1 MSSEISAKPRG
12 KLARMPRWWFV
23 SALLLFPAV
32 MPADDWGPV
41 SFLIGKWTGEGS
53 GQPGDGTGS
62 FTLLPDLQGKVLV
75 RKSFAEYP
83 AANGRP
89 ASRHDDLMIVYR
101 AEGSGDLRA
110 TYYDSEGHV
119 IAYMV
124 KAVEGGVAFVS
135 DAAATQTRYRLTYY
149 AAGKDRAR
157 LKFEIAPPGKDFA
170 QYIDAGI
177 RREP

>member
-1 MSSEISAKPRG
+1 MLRG
-12 KLARMPRWWFV
+12 LFLSV
-23 SALLLFPAV
+23 LFLFPAA

-41 SFLIGKWTGEGS
+41 AFLIGKWAGEGS
-53 GQPGDGTGS
+53 GQAGNGAGS

-89 ASRHDDLMIVYR
+89 AFRHDDLMILYR

-110 TYYDSEGHV
+110 TYYDSEGHT
-119 IAYMV
+119 IAYTV
-124 KAVEGGVAFVS
+124 RPVEGGVAFVS
-135 DAAATQTRYRLTYY
+135 DGPATQMRYRLTYSS
-149 AAGKDRAR
+149 AGKDRAR

-170 QYIDAGI
+170 QYIDAVI